1 MKENKKIWL
10 CNKTDGK
17 DKTDVLILLFW
28 LKSDIKFDIKYWF
41 DQLIKT
47 SADSNET
54 IWLKF
59 LISVKKKCMFFYFL
73 GFFFHDRFLSK
84 SHLFI
89 PRLRKHRAPD
99 FNTRTLGANAEKLQ
113 QLPLKVT
120 FLNDSCSFFFS
131 LAGKNHQTET
141 ESRPRDIINDL
152 NSHQPPEELN
162 ESLRLLVCVF
172 FSSL

>member
-10 CNKTDGK
+10 CIKTDGK

-59 LISVKKKCMFFYFL
+59 LISVEKMCVFYFL
-73 GFFFHDRFLSK
+73 GFFFTIAFFPNHTYLSQGLENIELPTSAPEHLEQTQK
-84 SHLFI
+84 S
-89 PRLRKHRAPD
+89 
-99 FNTRTLGANAEKLQ
+99 FN
-113 QLPLKVT
+113 
-120 FLNDSCSFFFS
+120 
-131 LAGKNHQTET
+131 
-141 ESRPRDIINDL
+141 
-152 NSHQPPEELN
+152 NSH
-162 ESLRLLVCVF
+162 
-172 FSSL
+172 

>member
-59 LISVKKKCMFFYFL
+59 LISVKKKCMFFISWVFFFMI
-73 GFFFHDRFLSK
+73 GFFPNHTYSSQGLENIELPTSTPEHLEQTQK
-84 SHLFI
+84 S
-89 PRLRKHRAPD
+89 
-99 FNTRTLGANAEKLQ
+99 FN
-113 QLPLKVT
+113 
-120 FLNDSCSFFFS
+120 
-131 LAGKNHQTET
+131 
-141 ESRPRDIINDL
+141 
-152 NSHQPPEELN
+152 NSH
-162 ESLRLLVCVF
+162 
-172 FSSL
+172 